1 MINMSLA
8 NMLNKHDEAEK
19 FAEKIISKVDV
30 SAYKAAALLELGH
43 VQRVR
48 GAIFSFITFS
58 PNLLNFKATRKKRSN
73 RTKKRERILPVTI
86 LNRAFISERLPLNVW
101 LSLIQRRIY
110 KLNDRQWL
118 YFIPLLPH

>member
-48 GAIFSFITFS
+48 GAIFSLITFS
-58 PNLLNFKATRKKRSN
+58 TYLLNF
-73 RTKKRERILPVTI
+73 
-86 LNRAFISERLPLNVW
+86 
-101 LSLIQRRIY
+101 
-110 KLNDRQWL
+110 
-118 YFIPLLPH
+118 